1 MCRQKSSVNVA
12 VSPLVDVHVCEYD
25 SLNLYTPLAILA
37 QALGIDFLIDLSP
50 KCDYMALSLSYLSC
64 LKRKK
69 YQYCMGES
77 VRNTKGSS

>member
-12 VSPLVDVHVCEYD
+12 VSPLVDVHVCEYY
-25 SLNLYTPLAILA
+25 SLNLYYTPLAILA
-37 QALGIDFLIDLSP
+37 QALGIDFLVDLRP

-69 YQYCMGES
+69 
-77 VRNTKGSS
+77 VPV